1 MTKTALDTNIIIFSH
16 GSDVPGKQVIA
27 RGLLNSAPV
36 ISSQVISEYLNVM
49 RRLFKMSKM
58 DLMNM
63 CSLWLK
69 NCHVQPVVFSTIDL
83 ARRLIGKYNF
93 QMFDGIVVASALEA
107 KCDVLYSED
116 MQHNQVVD
124 GTLKILNPFL

>member
-1 MTKTALDTNIIIFSH
+1 MNKAALDTNIIIFSH

-27 RGLLNSAPV
+27 RRLLNSAPV

-49 RRLFKMSKM
+49 RRLFKMNKM
-58 DLMNM
+58 DLMNI
-63 CSLWLK
+63 CSRWLE
-69 NCHVQPVVFSTIDL
+69 NCHVQPVVFSTIDH
-83 ARRLIGKYNF
+83 ARRLINKYDF

-107 KCDVLYSED
+107 KCDILYSED
-116 MQHNQVVD
+116 MQHEQVVD

>member
-1 MTKTALDTNIIIFSH
+1 MNKAALDTNIIIFSH

-27 RGLLNSAPV
+27 RRLLNSAPV

-49 RRLFKMSKM
+49 RRLFKMNKM
-58 DLMNM
+58 DLMNL
-63 CSLWLK
+63 CSRWLE
-69 NCHVQPVVFSTIDL
+69 NCHVQPVVFSTIYL
-83 ARRLIGKYNF
+83 ARRLIDKYDF

-107 KCDVLYSED
+107 KCDILYSED
-116 MQHNQVVD
+116 MQHEQVVD